1 MLDDIIAMI
10 EAQKQAL
17 QDFLGGIG
25 NVFQE
30 MLDVLGIV
38 GDIVAE
44 ISGFFSMISDLIY
57 SEIFTGIVFDSFID
71 FFTGTYICYNF
82 KCFIII
88 CYLSCR

>member
-1 MLDDIIAMI
+1 MI

-25 NVFQE
+25 NAFQE

-44 ISGFFSMISDLIY
+44 ISGFFAMISDLIY

-71 FFTGTYICYNF
+71 FFTGLNLCINLKLLLF
-82 KCFIII
+82 
-88 CYLSCR
+88 